1 MTANYESFDASSGML
16 WGVGPEI
23 GHLAA
28 VIGFVAAAVLG
39 LLGHLGAATRRKTW
53 IENAG
58 SIAVLQLLALV
69 VAFGLLVHAFLMDDY
84 SVVYVA
90 SNSNA
95 LLPWYY
101 KVSAV
106 WGAHEGSFLLWTL
119 MMALW
124 TAGVAVLGQR
134 LPSQMYGRVLGTL
147 GLLNT
152 GFLLFLLETSNPFLR
167 LVPNV
172 PTMGADLNP
181 LLQDFGLIVHP
192 PLLYMGY
199 VGFSVA
205 FAFGVAGLLS
215 GRLDATWARWTRPW
229 TNVAWAFLTVGIT
242 LGSWW
247 AYYELGWGGWWF
259 WDPVENASFMP
270 WLAGTALIHSLAV
283 TEKRGAFRSWT
294 VLLSILTFSLC
305 LLGAFI
311 VRSGV
316 LTSVHAFAVDPE
328 RGVFLLVLLGI
339 TVGGSLALYAIRV
352 PAIRSRIAYTGL
364 SRELFLLINNA
375 LFVVAVAIVLIGTLY
390 PLAYEAATG
399 GDKISV
405 GPPYF
410 NRLFVPLMGILA
422 VFLALVPVVR
432 WKRTPVRLF
441 RHVGLLLLIS
451 LIVGAVFF
459 AVAIASDRLLDIS
472 SVVGVAIA
480 VALTLWILLSHGAD
494 FIRRKG
500 ARPLG
505 YLGMLLAHVGFAM
518 GAVGVAITSVF
529 SHELEVRMLPGDT
542 VELNTRE
549 YRFVSINT
557 VNGPNY
563 IARRAKFDVEG
574 ISLYPEKRNYLARDS
589 VMTEAGIGAG
599 FFRDLYVALGEPLPD
614 GSWGVRIQE
623 KVLVRWVWCGGLLI
637 CFGGLLAVMDGRYR
651 RLALRRGELA
661 GAVEAS

>member
-1 MTANYESFDASSGML
+1 MTANYDSFDASSGML

-124 TAGVAVLGQR
+124 TAGVAVLGHR
-134 LPSQMYGRVLGTL
+134 LPSQIYGRVLGTL

-352 PAIRSRIAYTGL
+352 PAIRSRIAYMGL

-422 VFLALVPVVR
+422 VFLALVPEVR

>member
-1 MTANYESFDASSGML
+1 M
-16 WGVGPEI
+16 
-23 GHLAA
+23 
-28 VIGFVAAAVLG
+28 VLS
-39 LLGHLGAATRRKTW
+39 LLGHVGASTKRKNW
-53 IENAG
+53 VENSG
-58 SIAVLQLLALV
+58 SLAVLQLAALV
-69 VAFGLLVHAFLMDDY
+69 VAFALLVHAFLVDDY

-90 SNSNA
+90 TNSNA

-119 MMALW
+119 IMAVW
-124 TAGVAVLGQR
+124 TFAVAVVGRR
-134 LPSQMYGRVLGTL
+134 LPYQIYGRVLGTL
-147 GLLNT
+147 GLLNA

-172 PTMGADLNP
+172 PTVGADLNP
-181 LLQDFGLIVHP
+181 VLQDFGLIVHP
-192 PLLYMGY
+192 PLLYAGY

-205 FAFGVAGLLS
+205 FAFGVAGLIS
-215 GRLDATWARWTRPW
+215 GRLDAAWARWTRPW

-283 TEKRGAFRSWT
+283 TEKRSAFRSWT
-294 VLLSILTFSLC
+294 VLLTILTFSLC

-328 RGVFLLVLLGI
+328 RGVFLLVLLGL

-352 PAIRSRIAYTGL
+352 PTIRGRIGYTGL
-364 SRELFLLINNA
+364 SRELFLLINNV
-375 LFVVAVAIVLIGTLY
+375 LFVVALGVVLVGTLY
-390 PLAYEAATG
+390 PLAYEAVTG

-410 NRLFVPLMGILA
+410 NRLFVPLVGLLA
-422 VFLALVPVVR
+422 VFLAIVPVAR
-432 WKRTPVRLF
+432 WKQTPIRLF
-441 RHVGLLLLIS
+441 RQVCVLLLASVL
-451 LIVGAVFF
+451 LGAVFF
-459 AVAIASDRLLDIS
+459 GIAVLSDRDLNIG
-472 SVVGVAIA
+472 SVVGVVIA
-480 VALTLWILLSHGAD
+480 VTLAMWLLLSHGAD
-494 FIRRKG
+494 FIRRRG

-505 YLGMLLAHVGFAM
+505 YLGMLLAHIGFAVA
-518 GAVGVAITSVF
+518 AVGIAVTSVF
-529 SHELEVRMLPGDT
+529 SHETEVRLSPGDAI
-542 VELNTRE
+542 ELNSRE
-549 YRFVSINT
+549 YRFVSVTT

-563 IARRAKFDVEG
+563 VAQRARFDVGE
-574 ISLYPEKRNYLARDS
+574 ISLYPEKRNYFARNS
-589 VMTEAGIGAG
+589 LMTEAGISAG
-599 FFRDLYVALGEPLPD
+599 FFRDLYIALGEPLPD

-623 KVLVRWVWCGGLLI
+623 KVLVRWVWSGGLLI
-637 CFGGLLAVMDGRYR
+637 CLGGLLAVMDSRYR
-651 RLALRRGELA
+651 RLALRRDGLA
-661 GAVEAS
+661 KTVQMA

>member
-28 VIGFVAAAVLG
+28 IIGFVAAVVLG

-58 SIAVLQLLALV
+58 SVAVLQLVALV
-69 VAFGLLVHAFLMDDY
+69 FAFALLVHAFLADDY
-84 SVVYVA
+84 SVAYVA

-124 TAGVAVLGQR
+124 TAGVAVLGYR

-152 GFLLFLLETSNPFLR
+152 GFLLFLLEASNPFLR

-172 PTMGADLNP
+172 PTTGADLNP

-259 WDPVENASFMP
+259 WDPVENAALMP
-270 WLAGTALIHSLAV
+270 WLLGTALLHSLITVERKKSLQA
-283 TEKRGAFRSWT
+283 W
-294 VLLSILTFSLC
+294 VLLLAIL
-305 LLGAFI
+305 A
-311 VRSGV
+311 
-316 LTSVHAFAVDPE
+316 
-328 RGVFLLVLLGI
+328 FLLSV
-339 TVGGSLALYAIRV
+339 
-352 PAIRSRIAYTGL
+352 
-364 SRELFLLINNA
+364 
-375 LFVVAVAIVLIGTLY
+375 IGT
-390 PLAYEAATG
+390 
-399 GDKISV
+399 
-405 GPPYF
+405 F
-410 NRLFVPLMGILA
+410 LA
-422 VFLALVPVVR
+422 VSY
-432 WKRTPVRLF
+432 T
-441 RHVGLLLLIS
+441 H
-451 LIVGAVFF
+451 
-459 AVAIASDRLLDIS
+459 
-472 SVVGVAIA
+472 
-480 VALTLWILLSHGAD
+480 LTLPTILL
-494 FIRRKG
+494 
-500 ARPLG
+500 
-505 YLGMLLAHVGFAM
+505 V
-518 GAVGVAITSVF
+518 
-529 SHELEVRMLPGDT
+529 
-542 VELNTRE
+542 
-549 YRFVSINT
+549 
-557 VNGPNY
+557 
-563 IARRAKFDVEG
+563 
-574 ISLYPEKRNYLARDS
+574 
-589 VMTEAGIGAG
+589 
-599 FFRDLYVALGEPLPD
+599 
-614 GSWGVRIQE
+614 
-623 KVLVRWVWCGGLLI
+623 
-637 CFGGLLAVMDGRYR
+637 
-651 RLALRRGELA
+651 
-661 GAVEAS
+661 